1 MFFPPIYFIKE
12 YISGKKALINI
23 DNPKK
28 SIKTWTKRNSKKF
41 CVQGVNWTSKK
52 FGVFGIGNFLR
63 SCRPSSLDGEE
74 NFEF

>member
-52 FGVFGIGNFLR
+52 FGVFWNW
-63 SCRPSSLDGEE
+63 
-74 NFEF
+74 EFPKILPPIIVRRRRKL